1 MKTQHTSKLFYNKF
15 THKISL
21 NIPHIAATRYMKK
34 QTIEAL
40 LNCETYE
47 QWISTRKLTDKSH
60 YMYIGVS
67 DLQTNTER
75 LVNREKKLWKNR
87 FTIYKLISF
96 INELSL
102 ENIAFTKRIE
112 GNNISLFLNDQKYFD
127 KACKIFATSI
137 VGLVWPKNEVQGSY
151 LLNNPTDEIV
161 KQLPYKKYRFKANI
175 KGWFN
180 TGTNLKMTEWIQNY
194 SEIKATDLTLKEL
207 DDGFTTNGK
216 FIYVTDKKTM
226 LLLEMYLGNILKDIT
241 TYKLESEI
249 ESNG

>member
-1 MKTQHTSKLFYNKF
+1 
-15 THKISL
+15 
-21 NIPHIAATRYMKK
+21 
-34 QTIEAL
+34 
-40 LNCETYE
+40 
-47 QWISTRKLTDKSH
+47 
-60 YMYIGVS
+60 MYVGLS
-67 DLQTNTER
+67 DLKGNAER
-75 LVNREKKLWKNR
+75 LISREKKLWNNR
-87 FTIYKLISF
+87 FIIYKLINF
-96 INELSL
+96 VNELSF
-102 ENIAFTKRIE
+102 ENVPFSKRVE
-112 GNNISLFLNDQKYFD
+112 GNNISLFLNDQNYFD
-127 KACKIFATSI
+127 KACKIFTTN
-137 VGLVWPKNEVQGSY
+137 VVELVWPKTEEHGSY

-180 TGTNLKMTEWIQNY
+180 IGTNLKIKEWLQNY